1 MIKDKLMKKILFTF
15 TLSILSTG
23 AWADCSDPKTT
34 IEVQKCLN
42 LEVGQLKHELNNVL
56 KAASESTNAQ
66 KELKAAQTKWLA
78 YKESQCGDF
87 VVADSQGSP
96 ATIVVDLACQTD
108 LYKERIGF
116 LKNYFSQ

>member
-1 MIKDKLMKKILFTF
+1 MKKLLLLAASLVF
-15 TLSILSTG
+15 SVG
-23 AWADCSDPKTT
+23 AWADCFDPKTT

-42 LEVGQLKHELNNVL
+42 LEVGQLKHELSNVL

-96 ATIVVDLACQTD
+96 ATIVVDLACQAD

-116 LKNYFSQ
+116 LKNYFNQ

>member
-1 MIKDKLMKKILFTF
+1 MKKLLLLTASLVF
-15 TLSILSTG
+15 SVG
-23 AWADCSDPKTT
+23 AWADCSNPKGSLET
-34 IEVQKCLN
+34 QKCLN

-66 KELKAAQTKWLA
+66 KELNAAQAKWIA

-96 ATIVVDLACQTD
+96 ATIVVDLVCQAD

-116 LKNYFSQ
+116 LKNYFNQ

>member
-1 MIKDKLMKKILFTF
+1 MKKLLLLAASLVF
-15 TLSILSTG
+15 SAG
-23 AWADCSDPKTT
+23 AWADCSNPKGSLET
-34 IEVQKCLN
+34 QKCLN
-42 LEVGQLKHELNNVL
+42 LEVGQLKHELHDVL

-66 KELKAAQTKWLA
+66 KELNAAQAKWVA

-96 ATIVVDLACQTD
+96 ATIVVDLVCQAD

-116 LKNYFSQ
+116 LKNYFNQ